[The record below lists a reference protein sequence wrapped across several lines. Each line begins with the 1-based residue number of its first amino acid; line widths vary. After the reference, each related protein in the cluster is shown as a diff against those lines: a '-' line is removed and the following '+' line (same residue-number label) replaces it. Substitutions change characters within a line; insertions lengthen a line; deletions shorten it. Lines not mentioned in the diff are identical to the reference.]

1 MVRAYVCMKLSKC
14 PHIPLGH
21 DLFFIP
27 FYMLSTFFQN
37 LSKILRNT
45 VKGPSLMMVI
55 LIPRQNHKIFFS
67 QDLVKQ
73 YYLFSGANVI
83 DNVLFYTENMSCWVF
98 CLWKW
103 NHKSIKNIENIKE
116 MEQNMCLLWYL
127 YMYINTN
134 YDPVKYRPVI
144 LTSPCCKMLEHI
156 IVSESVG
163 ILLSPRHCWLLVINV
178 LNANRILKD
187 C

>member
-1 MVRAYVCMKLSKC
+1 MIPKIVQLCYDPKEYLRFLHNSAEKKNMKNHKIPKFKKLGPQKMVRAYVCMKLSKC

-83 DNVLFYTENMSCWVF
+83 DNVLFYTENMSC
-98 CLWKW
+98 
-103 NHKSIKNIENIKE
+103 
-116 MEQNMCLLWYL
+116 
-127 YMYINTN
+127 
-134 YDPVKYRPVI
+134 
-144 LTSPCCKMLEHI
+144 
-156 IVSESVG
+156 
-163 ILLSPRHCWLLVINV
+163 
-178 LNANRILKD
+178 
-187 C
+187 